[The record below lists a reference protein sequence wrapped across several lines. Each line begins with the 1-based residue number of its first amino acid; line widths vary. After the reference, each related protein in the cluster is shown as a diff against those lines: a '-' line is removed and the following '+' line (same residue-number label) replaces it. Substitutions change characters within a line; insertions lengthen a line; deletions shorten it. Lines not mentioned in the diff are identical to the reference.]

1 MKLKPLVLGF
11 SLLAFAGAAIA
22 QQQGMQ
28 QQQGAQRSQA
38 QQQGQMPAS
47 ELIGSKVL
55 DRQGQEL
62 GEISDV
68 VIDLRS
74 GRAHAAVL
82 EFGGVLGMGEK
93 HYAFPISQL
102 KPGKQ
107 RDQFVLNI
115 DKQKL
120 QSAEGFAKGEWP
132 GMDDEYWGRVG
143 GRASAGQTGTQSK
156 RQTQGG
162 MTLVRATEL
171 DGKKVQ
177 DNGGQDVGEIED
189 VILDVRSGQ
198 VRGVII
204 DLDDPGQVRVQ
215 AKALGEGTGE
225 RFVLRGMTAEQLRS
239 QAKKPGQAQS
249 QRQGGEASSGG
260 SQPQR

>member
-28 QQQGAQRSQA
+28 QQGAQRSQPQQQGM

-47 ELIGSKVL
+47 ELIGSKVMDL
-55 DRQGQEL
+55 QGQEL

-68 VIDLRS
+68 VIDLR
-74 GRAHAAVL
+74 GARVHAAVL

-120 QSAEGFAKGEWP
+120 QSAEGFAKGQWP

-143 GRASAGQTGTQSK
+143 GRASAGQTKQ
-156 RQTQGG
+156 QGSRPG
-162 MTLVRATEL
+162 MSLVRASEL
-171 DGKKVQ
+171 DGRNVQ
-177 DNGGQDVGEIED
+177 DKSGQNVGEIQG
-189 VILDVRSGQ
+189 VIVDTRSGQ
-198 VRGVII
+198 VRNFII
-204 DLDDPGQVRVQ
+204 DVDDAGQARVQ
-215 AKALGEGTGE
+215 AKALTRGTGDDL
-225 RFVLRGMTAEQLRS
+225 VLSGMTAQQLRS
-239 QAKKPGQAQS
+239 QAKNAGAQQPG
-249 QRQGGEASSGG
+249 G
-260 SQPQR
+260 